1 LEIIKRIF
9 ASRWLLHAM
18 VTREIKSRYSGSLL
32 GIFWLFFA
40 PVLMILTYSL
50 VFADLMKSRL
60 PGVNSHYAYTMYLT
74 SGMLVWQYFSEVIS
88 RGKLFLVENAGLL
101 RKNNIS
107 KIIPLMSVVVIAL
120 VNSFVLAGFY
130 FAFLFLLNL
139 FTFQIFAIY
148 ILQILV
154 MTLFSF
160 SIAGLLAL
168 AHAYVRDVGQFID
181 AFMQILFWATPI
193 VYAPQILPAWA
204 ANYIYLN
211 PVYWVSQLGQ
221 QAVLDWPIAWDWLL
235 YSAMLSAFLFVMF
248 YFFYSK
254 NIQIIMD
261 DL

>member
-1 LEIIKRIF
+1 MEIIRRIF
-9 ASRWLLHAM
+9 AGRWLLHAM
-18 VTREIKSRYSGSLL
+18 VSREIKSRYSGSVL

-74 SGMLVWQYFSEVIS
+74 SGMLVWQYFAEIVG

-107 KIIPLMSVVVIAL
+107 KIIPLISVVTIAL
-120 VNSFVLAGFY
+120 VNSLVLAGFY
-130 FAFLFLLNL
+130 FIFLIILNL
-139 FTFQIFAIY
+139 FSFQILAVY
-148 ILQILV
+148 LLQILV
-154 MTLFSF
+154 ITLFSF

-168 AHAYVRDVGQFID
+168 AHAYVRDVGQFVD

-193 VYAPQILPAWA
+193 VYAPQILPQWA
-204 ANYIYLN
+204 AQYIYLN

-221 QAVLDWPIAWDWLL
+221 QVVLDWPLAWNWLL
-235 YSAMLSAFLFVMF
+235 NALLLSIALFLIF
-248 YFFYSK
+248 YIFYAK
-254 NIQIIMD
+254 NIQKIMD

>member
-1 LEIIKRIF
+1 MEFIKRIF
-9 ASRWLLHAM
+9 AGRWLLHAM
-18 VTREIKSRYSGSLL
+18 VSREIKSRYSGSIL

-60 PGVNSHYAYTMYLT
+60 PGINSHYAYTIYLT

-107 KIIPLMSVVVIAL
+107 KIIPLLSVVVIAL
-120 VNSFVLAGFY
+120 VNSLVLAGFY
-130 FAFLFLLNL
+130 FIFLIILNL
-139 FTFQIFAIY
+139 FTIEIFAIY

-154 MTLFSF
+154 ITLFSF

-168 AHAYVRDVGQFID
+168 AHAYVRDVGQFVD
-181 AFMQILFWATPI
+181 AFMQLLFWATPI
-193 VYAPQILPAWA
+193 VYAPQILPKWA
-204 ANYIYLN
+204 ADYIYLN

-221 QAVLDWPIAWDWLL
+221 QVVLDWPIAWNWLFNAIL
-235 YSAMLSAFLFVMF
+235 LSIISFFIF
-248 YFFYSK
+248 YFFYSR
-254 NIQIIMD
+254 NIQKIMD